1 MMYGGQDHVHRKV
14 INDVWWSRPCV
25 QIINDGVNTE
35 PFPAVTGV
43 LVAPAIGLSNT
54 SSSKLL
60 C

>member
-1 MMYGGQDHVHRKV
+1 MMYGGQDHVYRKV
-14 INDVWWSRPCV
+14 
-25 QIINDGVNTE
+25 INDGVNTE